1 MGSIRLEGKSLMM
14 LSNYSLLE
22 TVIRSVKR
30 NSFINDVI
38 IATSNLPED
47 DAIQDLCVNK
57 GYQYYRGD
65 SSDVLSRFIEIAE
78 NLEKQDTVVRVT
90 ADNPINNH
98 NVSKIVFDYH
108 IRNKND
114 YTCIHG
120 LSHTVYEY
128 IKVDALLR
136 LKNVM
141 DLTVDDREHVTQYF
155 RQKPEVFKIS
165 ELNPDLLSIN
175 HDLDKLLTVDR
186 KEDYERFMN
195 IKQKMNIDEA
205 VNMTELYDF
214 LLQNT

>member
-90 ADNPINNH
+90 ADNPINNQCI
-98 NVSKIVFDYH
+98 KIVFDYH

-120 LSHTVYEY
+120 FNTVYEY
-128 IKVDALLR
+128 IKVMLCLG
-136 LKNVM
+136 
-141 DLTVDDREHVTQYF
+141 
-155 RQKPEVFKIS
+155 
-165 ELNPDLLSIN
+165 
-175 HDLDKLLTVDR
+175 
-186 KEDYERFMN
+186 
-195 IKQKMNIDEA
+195 
-205 VNMTELYDF
+205 
-214 LLQNT
+214 